1 MSVVPDRHDS
11 EKVLFVTVRLRE
23 GVVPPPDAPWLVPG
37 NLYDAFVVLIDDR
50 EAFVRIV
57 GPDGARVIMSSRDV
71 RRLADDWPDH

>member
-1 MSVVPDRHDS
+1 MQSVPERDDS
-11 EKVLFVTVRLRE
+11 ETVLFVTVRLRE

-57 GPDGARVIMSSRDV
+57 GPDGSRCTMSSRDV